1 MSAQSSENRVAQAI
15 LNGYLA
21 VFFLYMFAPLIVM
34 SLAAFN
40 AYDYPSVTQ
49 WRGWTRKWFSAL
61 AEDDRILTGL
71 KNTFVVALGVIVISL
86 PLGLAGAFILT
97 RLQSRWTGLLYAVLV
112 SPILTPGIIL
122 GISTLI
128 FWRNFDVPGGL
139 FLTVLAQSSFIASY
153 SMLLFMARLQRQDRI
168 LEEAA
173 LDLGASNLLVFRR
186 ITLPFLYPTLAT
198 AAVIAFLQS
207 IENYNTTV
215 FAIGGDWTLVTEI
228 GSRFRFGLSP
238 VINVI
243 GVIFVVLT
251 VVAATLYAYYR
262 ERERKRVLAVE
273 RELRA
278 MDRQARLAAKRHGLD
293 ADETAVPL
301 PARA

>member
-1 MSAQSSENRVAQAI
+1 VLTVYMVI
-15 LNGYLA
+15 FFVYL
-21 VFFLYMFAPLIVM
+21 FAPLLVM
-34 SLAAFN
+34 TLAAFN

-49 WRGWTRKWFSAL
+49 WRGWTLKWFGEL
-61 AEDDRILTGL
+61 AGDQRILQGL
-71 KNTFVVALGVIVISL
+71 WNSILVGVGVIAVSI

-97 RLQSRWTGLLYAVLV
+97 RMQSRWTGLLYGVLV

-128 FWRNFDVPGGL
+128 FWRNFEVPGGL
-139 FLTVLAQSSFIASY
+139 FLAMMAQATFIASY
-153 SMLLFMARLQRQDRI
+153 SMLMFMARLQRQDRS

-173 LDLGASNLLVFRR
+173 LDLGASSVLVFRR
-186 ITLPFLYPTLAT
+186 VTIPFLAPTIFT

-215 FAIGGDWTLVTEI
+215 FAIGGNWTLVTEI

-251 VVAATLYAYYR
+251 VIAATLYVYLK
-262 ERERKRVLAVE
+262 ERDRKAK
-273 RELRA
+273 A
-278 MDRQARLAAKRHGLD
+278 AR
-293 ADETAVPL
+293 
-301 PARA
+301 

>member
-1 MSAQSSENRVAQAI
+1 MSVTATTSAAPAAAAPVRRISERRWSDAI
-15 LNGYLA
+15 LNAYLLI
-21 VFFLYMFAPLIVM
+21 FFIYMFAPLIVM

-40 AYDYPSVTQ
+40 AYEYPSVTQ
-49 WRGWTRKWFSAL
+49 WRGFTLHWFGEL
-61 AEDDRILTGL
+61 AGDQRILQGL
-71 KNTFVVALGVIVISL
+71 WNSFLVAFGVIAISL
-86 PLGLAGAFILT
+86 PLGLSGAFILT
-97 RLQSRWTGLLYAVLV
+97 RLQSRWNGLLYAILV

-139 FLTVLAQSSFIASY
+139 FLTVLAQSTFIASY
-153 SMLLFMARLQRQDRI
+153 SMLMFMARLQRQDRV

-173 LDLGASNLLVFRR
+173 LDLGASNLMVFRR
-186 ITLPFLYPTLAT
+186 ITIPFLAPTIAT

-243 GVIFVVLT
+243 GVIFVVIT
-251 VVAATLYAYYR
+251 VAAATLYVAYRRR
-262 ERERKRVLAVE
+262 EEER
-273 RELRA
+273 
-278 MDRQARLAAKRHGLD
+278 AKVR
-293 ADETAVPL
+293 
-301 PARA
+301 

>member
-1 MSAQSSENRVAQAI
+1 MSVTATTSAAPAAAAPVRRISERRWSDAI
-15 LNGYLA
+15 LNAYLL
-21 VFFLYMFAPLIVM
+21 VFFIYMFAPLIVM

-40 AYDYPSVTQ
+40 AYEYPSVTQ
-49 WRGWTRKWFSAL
+49 WRGFTLHWFGEL
-61 AEDDRILTGL
+61 AGDQRILQGL
-71 KNTFVVALGVIVISL
+71 WNSFLVAFGVIAISL
-86 PLGLAGAFILT
+86 PLGLSGAFILT
-97 RLQSRWTGLLYAVLV
+97 RLQSRWNGLLYAILV

-139 FLTVLAQSSFIASY
+139 FLTVLAQSTFIASY
-153 SMLLFMARLQRQDRI
+153 SMLMFMARLQRQDRV

-173 LDLGASNLLVFRR
+173 LDLGASNLMVFRR
-186 ITLPFLYPTLAT
+186 ITIPFLAPTIAT

-243 GVIFVVLT
+243 GVIFVVIT
-251 VVAATLYAYYR
+251 VAAATLYVAYRRR
-262 ERERKRVLAVE
+262 EEER
-273 RELRA
+273 
-278 MDRQARLAAKRHGLD
+278 AKVR
-293 ADETAVPL
+293 
-301 PARA
+301 